1 VKKNRLLDLNDHLFE
16 QLERLN
22 DDDLEGEKLGQ
33 EMKRAA
39 SMANVAKQIID
50 GGRLAFEAKKAVL
63 TGMVGEE
70 DVPGIL
76 KLEK

>member
-1 VKKNRLLDLNDHLFE
+1 MKKNRLLDLNDHLFE
-16 QLERLN
+16 QMERLN
-22 DDDLEGEKLGQ
+22 DDDLQGEKLSQ

-63 TGMVGEE
+63 TGMVSDD
-70 DVPGIL
+70 DVPSIL